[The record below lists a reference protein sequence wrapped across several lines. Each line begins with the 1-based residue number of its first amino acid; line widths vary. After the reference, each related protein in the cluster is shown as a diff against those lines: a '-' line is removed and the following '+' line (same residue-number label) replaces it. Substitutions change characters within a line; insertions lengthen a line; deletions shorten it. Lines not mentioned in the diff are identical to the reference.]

1 MWLPHRLI
9 HPILLSFLHTCVQAC
24 SHSLQSFLCRG
35 QQAPPWGLT
44 VTSSLSLRPE
54 PCRPIS
60 FVDLMQPQGLMPVAT
75 AVDPVGVPW
84 QPWLQTGTHKL
95 PTVNRVQTLKG
106 LARDLRRPR
115 CRVAK
120 ASFASMLF
128 HGSLHNGISYPIYSS
143 LPAHRELS
151 S

>member
-1 MWLPHRLI
+1 MYKHA
-9 HPILLSFLHTCVQAC
+9 HT
-24 SHSLQSFLCRG
+24 HSLQSFLCRG

-44 VTSSLSLRPE
+44 VTSSRPLRPE

-60 FVDLMQPQGLMPVAT
+60 FVELMQPQGLMSVAT
-75 AVDPVGVPW
+75 AADPVGVPW

-95 PTVNRVQTLKG
+95 PRVNRVQTLKG

-128 HGSLHNGISYPIYSS
+128 HKAYTMGSPIPFIPLY
-143 LPAHRELS
+143 LPTGNFLARVPLS
-151 S
+151 VCWRQILEA